1 VLPAAPN
8 EGFSRQKR
16 LLQAAEFK
24 TALRSRRRERGAGFI
39 VIMVPNQH
47 GQARLGIVVG
57 RKALPRAVDRNR
69 FKRLVREQFRK
80 VAVQLQPLDIVV
92 QAQGKLALADLDV
105 LPVELSKLLRAAG
118 A

>member
-1 VLPAAPN
+1 VLPAAPD

-24 TALRSRRRERGAGFI
+24 TALRSRRRERGTGFI
-39 VIMVPNQH
+39 MIMVPNQH
-47 GQARLGIVVG
+47 SHARLGIVVG

-69 FKRLVREQFRK
+69 FTRLVREQFRR
-80 VAVQLQPLDIVV
+80 VAAQLQPLDIVV
-92 QAQGKLALADLDV
+92 QAQSKLALADLDV
-105 LPVELSKLLRAAG
+105 LPVELSKLLRTAG